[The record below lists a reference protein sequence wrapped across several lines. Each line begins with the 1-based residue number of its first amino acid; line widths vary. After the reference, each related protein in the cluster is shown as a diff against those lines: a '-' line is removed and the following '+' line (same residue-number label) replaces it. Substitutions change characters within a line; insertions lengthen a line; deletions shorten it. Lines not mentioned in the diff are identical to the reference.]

1 MAAEKRSSSSHRA
14 TDVAGGAGGHDDKD
28 KDKSHLSIEERYD
41 EVRQLISIGK
51 EKGYLLYDEVNEMLP
66 SEITSSDELDDLFNT
81 FGSAGIEVIDS
92 DQKYLRDDVKP
103 IDRTAEGAEEMEL
116 DLTPGALDK
125 TNDPVRMYL
134 REMGTVPLLTREG
147 EVEIARRIERGKLA
161 VIKSISRTPLIA
173 KRIIQLGDQLDSG
186 ERTIRELV
194 IFNDEEITDER
205 IEQRRKQVQKQIDA
219 VRKTRANYEK
229 LDQKLQETPRG
240 TTTREKRK
248 FRKCKIQAMRALIE
262 VSQRIR
268 EIEFTEA
275 VKRRLIE
282 DMKDAVESVR
292 REQREVDAIERL
304 LNPKNRKS
312 KLREED
318 KKTLQKQIKDFKF
331 KIKGLT
337 DSLEQSADE
346 LRKTLDTIIRGEYQA
361 EQAKKELVEANLRLV
376 VSIAKK
382 YTNRGLQFL
391 DLIQEGNIG
400 LMKAVDKFEYRR
412 GYKFST
418 YATWWIRQAI
428 TRAIADQAR
437 TIRIPVHMIETINKL
452 IRTSRALVQE
462 LGREPTSEEIARRM
476 DIPVSKVRKVLKIAQ
491 EPISLETPIGE
502 EEDSHLGDFIEDRT
516 AVSPS
521 EAVINLD
528 LKEQTESV
536 LKTLTPREE
545 KVIKMRFGVG
555 DGSEHTLE
563 EVGQNFA
570 VTRERIRQI
579 EAKALRKLRH
589 PSRSRKLRA
598 FLEGRS

>member
-1 MAAEKRSSSSHRA
+1 M
-14 TDVAGGAGGHDDKD
+14 
-28 KDKSHLSIEERYD
+28 SIEEKYD
-41 EVRQLISIGK
+41 EVRQLINVGK
-51 EKGYLLYDEVNEMLP
+51 EKGYLLYDEVNELLP
-66 SEITSSDELDDLFNT
+66 SEITSSEELDDLFNA
-81 FGSAGIEVIDS
+81 FGSAGIEVVDS
-92 DQKYLRDDVKP
+92 DKAYRGDKDFDRDGSEDGP
-103 IDRTAEGAEEMEL
+103 EL

-147 EVEIARRIERGKLA
+147 EVAIAKRIERGKLA
-161 VIKSISRTPLIA
+161 VIKSISRTPTIA
-173 KRIIQLGDQLDSG
+173 KRILLMGDQLRAG

-194 IFNDEEITDER
+194 IFSDEEITDEVIQER
-205 IEQRRKQVQKQIDA
+205 AVEVLGQIEH
-219 VRKTRANYEK
+219 VRKARGNYQKLNEK
-229 LDQKLQETPRG
+229 LELVPKKD
-240 TTTREKRK
+240 KRK
-248 FRKCKIQAMRALIE
+248 YRRARIRSMRGWIE
-262 VSQRIR
+262 VSRRIR
-268 EIEFTEA
+268 EIEFTET
-275 VKRRLIE
+275 VKRRLVDE
-282 DMKDAVESVR
+282 VKDTVDTVVKV
-292 REQREVDAIERL
+292 QRDADSLDRHLNPRIKTKAPKLKEEEKKALQKRLKDLRTHVKQMIDDLEETPERL
-304 LNPKNRKS
+304 R
-312 KLREED
+312 R
-318 KKTLQKQIKDFKF
+318 
-331 KIKGLT
+331 
-337 DSLEQSADE
+337 
-346 LRKTLDTIIRGEYQA
+346 TIEVIQRGEAQA

-462 LGREPTSEEIARRM
+462 LGREPTSEEIAKRM

-502 EEDSHLGDFIEDRT
+502 EEDSHLGDFIEDRNI
-516 AVSPS
+516 VSPA
-521 EAVINLD
+521 EAVINLN
-528 LKEQTESV
+528 LKEQTEAV

-589 PSRSRKLRA
+589 PSRSRKLKA
-598 FLEGRS
+598 FLEGRT

>member
-1 MAAEKRSSSSHRA
+1 MLLSLEEK
-14 TDVAGGAGGHDDKD
+14 
-28 KDKSHLSIEERYD
+28 YD
-41 EVRQLISIGK
+41 EVRQLIQIGK
-51 EKGYLLYDEVNEMLP
+51 EKGYLLYDEVNELLP
-66 SEITSSDELDDLFNT
+66 HDITTSDELDELFTT
-81 FGSAGIEVIDS
+81 FGNAGIEVVDS
-92 DQKYLRDDVKP
+92 EQKYRDDKLL
-103 IDRTAEGAEEMEL
+103 DRRSEGSDMEL
-116 DLTPGALDK
+116 DLTPSAIDK

-147 EVEIARRIERGKLA
+147 EVAIAKRIERGKL
-161 VIKSISRTPLIA
+161 SIMKAASRMPLIV
-173 KRIIQLGDQLDSG
+173 REVVEMGDLMKSG

-194 IFNDEEITDER
+194 VFQDDEITEEKINRLARGVLAQIER
-205 IEQRRKQVQKQIDA
+205 IRNAREEVARRKTLLGEIS
-219 VRKTRANYEK
+219 R
-229 LDQKLQETPRG
+229 
-240 TTTREKRK
+240 REKKKYRGLH
-248 FRKCKIQAMRALIE
+248 RNVLRARVALSRLIRG
-262 VSQRIR
+262 VD
-268 EIEFTEA
+268 FTEG
-275 VKRRLIE
+275 VKRRLV
-282 DMKDAVESVR
+282 DGAKVA
-292 REQREVDAIERL
+292 VDAIREIQSDIEHLDRQL
-304 LNPKNRKS
+304 KS
-312 KLREED
+312 KTPRRDED
-318 KKTLQKQIKDFKF
+318 RKR
-331 KIKGLT
+331 LT
-337 DSLEQSADE
+337 RRHRE
-346 LRKTLDTIIRGEYQA
+346 LRTRLRTRAEELRQPVPEIEQIHRAIFRGEMLA
-361 EQAKKELVEANLRLV
+361 EMAKKELVEANLRLV

-462 LGREPTSEEIARRM
+462 LGREPTSEEIAERM
-476 DIPVSKVRKVLKIAQ
+476 DIPVGKVRKVLKIAQ

-502 EEDSHLGDFIEDRT
+502 EEDSHLGDFIEDRQE
-516 AVSPS
+516 VSPAD
-521 EAVINLD
+521 AVINLN

-536 LKTLTPREE
+536 LRTLTPREE
-545 KVIKMRFGVG
+545 RVVKMRFGVG

-589 PSRSRKLRA
+589 PSRSRRLRA
-598 FLEGRS
+598 FLEGT

>member
-1 MAAEKRSSSSHRA
+1 MA
-14 TDVAGGAGGHDDKD
+14 
-28 KDKSHLSIEERYD
+28 LSIEEKYD

-51 EKGYLLYDEVNEMLP
+51 EKGYLLYDEVNELLP
-66 SEITSSDELDDLFNT
+66 ADITSSDELDDLFST
-81 FGSAGIEVIDS
+81 FGSAGIEVVDS
-92 DQKYLRDDVKP
+92 EQKYREDKLL
-103 IDRTAEGAEEMEL
+103 DRTGEGAEELEL

-147 EVEIARRIERGKLA
+147 EVEIAKRIERGKLA
-161 VIKSISRTPLIA
+161 VIKSISRTPTIARLI
-173 KRIIQLGDQLDSG
+173 IEMGDALKAD
-186 ERTIRELV
+186 ERSIRELV
-194 IFNDEEITDER
+194 TFVDEELTDEKIDDR
-205 IEQRRKQVQKQIDA
+205 KKQVLRQIEA
-219 VRKTRANYEK
+219 VRKAWQNVEKCKEK
-229 LDQKLQETPRG
+229 LEKTAKG
-240 TTTREKRK
+240 TTSKDKRK
-248 FRKCKIQAMRALIE
+248 YRKVRWEALRARVEESKLI
-262 VSQRIR
+262 RK
-268 EIEFTEA
+268 IEFTENI
-275 VKRRLIE
+275 KRRMI
-282 DMKDAVESVR
+282 DQIKDAVEAVMR
-292 REQREVDAIERL
+292 VKREIDHIERQV
-304 LNPKNRKS
+304 NPKNSKKSRLKEDDRKNLV
-312 KLREED
+312 KR
-318 KKTLQKQIKDFKF
+318 QKELKVQVKAM
-331 KIKGLT
+331 
-337 DSLEQSADE
+337 ADE
-346 LRKTLDTIIRGEYQA
+346 LEETPEQLMRTLETIARGEIQA

-462 LGREPTSEEIARRM
+462 LGREPTSEEIAKRM

-502 EEDSHLGDFIEDRT
+502 EEDSHLGDFIEDRQV
-516 AVSPS
+516 VSPS
-521 EAVINLD
+521 DAVINLN
-528 LKEQTESV
+528 LKEQTDSV

-563 EVGQNFA
+563 EVGQSFA

-598 FLEGRS
+598 FLEGRT

>member
-1 MAAEKRSSSSHRA
+1 MSGRVKL
-14 TDVAGGAGGHDDKD
+14 GAKGEIP
-28 KDKSHLSIEERYD
+28 LSIEEKYD

-51 EKGYLLYDEVNEMLP
+51 EKGYLLYDEVNELLP
-66 SEITSSDELDDLFNT
+66 ADITSSDELDDLFST
-81 FGSAGIEVIDS
+81 FGSAGIEVVDS
-92 DQKYLRDDVKP
+92 EQKYREDKLL
-103 IDRTAEGAEEMEL
+103 DRTGEGAEELEL

-147 EVEIARRIERGKLA
+147 EVEIAKRIERGKLA
-161 VIKSISRTPLIA
+161 VIKSISRTPTIA
-173 KRIIQLGDQLDSG
+173 RAIIQMG
-186 ERTIRELV
+186 EHLKADERSIRELV
-194 IFNDEEITDER
+194 TFVDEELTDEKIDDR
-205 IEQRRKQVQKQIDA
+205 KRQVMRQIEA
-219 VRKTRANYEK
+219 VRKAWQAVEKCKEK
-229 LDQKLQETPRG
+229 LDKTPRG
-240 TTTREKRK
+240 TTTRDKRK
-248 FRKCKIQAMRALIE
+248 YRRVRWESLRARVELSKLIRK
-262 VSQRIR
+262 
-268 EIEFTEA
+268 IEFTENIKRRMIDQIKESVEA
-275 VKRRLIE
+275 VMRVKRQI
-282 DMKDAVESVR
+282 DH
-292 REQREVDAIERL
+292 IERQV
-304 LNPKNRKS
+304 NPKTKKS
-312 KLREED
+312 RLKEED
-318 KKTLQKQIKDFKF
+318 KKNLLKQQKELKVEVK
-331 KIKGLT
+331 T
-337 DSLEQSADE
+337 MADE
-346 LRKTLDTIIRGEYQA
+346 LEETPDQLMRTLETIARGEIQA

-462 LGREPTSEEIARRM
+462 LGREPTSEEIAKRM

-502 EEDSHLGDFIEDRT
+502 EEDSHLGDFIEDRQV
-516 AVSPS
+516 VSPS
-521 EAVINLD
+521 DAVINLN
-528 LKEQTESV
+528 LKEQTDSV

-563 EVGQNFA
+563 EVGQSFA

-598 FLEGRS
+598 FLEGRT

>member
-1 MAAEKRSSSSHRA
+1 MAAEKKPTPPHRG
-14 TDVAGGAGGHDDKD
+14 TDVAGAP
-28 KDKSHLSIEERYD
+28 HLSIEEKYD
-41 EVRQLISIGK
+41 EVRQLINIGK
-51 EKGYLLYDEVNEMLP
+51 EKGYLLYDEVNELLP

-103 IDRTAEGAEEMEL
+103 IDRTSEGAEELEL

-161 VIKSISRTPLIA
+161 VIKSISRTPIIA
-173 KRIIQLGDQLDSG
+173 KKVIELGDQLHAG

-205 IEQRRKQVQKQIDA
+205 IVERSKQVQKQIDN
-219 VRKTRANYEK
+219 VRKARAVYEK
-229 LDQKLQETPRG
+229 LDEKLAETPKG
-240 TTTREKRK
+240 ATTRDKRK
-248 FRKCKIQAMRALIE
+248 YRKCRWLTMRAQIE
-262 VSQRIR
+262 LSKYIR
-268 EIEFTEA
+268 KIEFTEA

-282 DMKDAVESVR
+282 AMKDAVESVKAV
-292 REQREVDAIERL
+292 QREVDAYDRQ
-304 LNPKNRKS
+304 LNPKNKKI
-312 KLREED
+312 KLKEED
-318 KKTLQKQIKDFKF
+318 KKTIFRQVKELKVR
-331 KIKGLT
+331 IKGLT
-337 DSLEQSADE
+337 DNLQQSPDE
-346 LRKTLDTIIRGEYQA
+346 LKQTLDVILRGEYQA

-428 TRAIADQAR
+428 TRSIADQAR
-437 TIRIPVHMIETINKL
+437 TIRIPVHMIETINK
-452 IRTSRALVQE
+452 IVRTSRQMLHE
-462 LGREPTSEEIARRM
+462 IGREPTPEELAEKLGM
-476 DIPVSKVRKVLKIAQ
+476 PLEKVRKVLKIAK
-491 EPISLETPIGE
+491 EPISLETPIGD
-502 EEDSHLGDFIEDRT
+502 EEDSHLGDFIEDKN
-516 AVSPS
+516 AILPIDAAIQS
-521 EAVINLD
+521 NLR
-528 LKEQTESV
+528 ETTTRV
-536 LKTLTPREE
+536 LASLTPREE
-545 KVIKMRFGVG
+545 RVLRMRFGIG
-555 DGSEHTLE
+555 MNTDHTLE
-563 EVGQNFA
+563 EVGQQFS

-579 EAKALRKLRH
+579 EAKALRKLKH
-589 PSRSRKLRA
+589 PSRSRKLRS
-598 FLEGRS
+598 FLDS

>member
-1 MAAEKRSSSSHRA
+1 MAAEKRSSTSHRG
-14 TDVAGGAGGHDDKD
+14 TDVAGGGHDD

-173 KRIIQLGDQLDSG
+173 KRIIQLGDQLDTG

-219 VRKTRANYEK
+219 VRKARANYEK

-248 FRKCKIQAMRALIE
+248 FRKCKILAMRALIE

-292 REQREVDAIERL
+292 REQREVDACERL
-304 LNPKNRKS
+304 LNPKNRKT

-318 KKTLQKQIKDFKF
+318 KKSLQKQIKDFKL
-331 KIKGLT
+331 KIKALT
-337 DSLEQSADE
+337 DTLEQSADE

-462 LGREPTSEEIARRM
+462 LGREPTSEEIAKRM

-502 EEDSHLGDFIEDRT
+502 EEDSHLGDFIEDRQV
-516 AVSPS
+516 VSPA
-521 EAVINLD
+521 EAVINLN

-563 EVGQNFA
+563 EVGQSFA

-598 FLEGRS
+598 FLEGRTS

>member
-1 MAAEKRSSSSHRA
+1 LTTNKREP
-14 TDVAGGAGGHDDKD
+14 
-28 KDKSHLSIEERYD
+28 LSIEEKYD

-66 SEITSSDELDDLFNT
+66 TEITSSEELDDLFNT
-81 FGSAGIEVIDS
+81 FGSAGIEVIDA
-92 DQKYLRDDVKP
+92 DQKYARDEKP
-103 IDRTAEGAEEMEL
+103 IDRTAEGAEEIEL

-147 EVEIARRIERGKLA
+147 EVEIARRIERGKLS

-173 KRIIQLGDQLDSG
+173 KKVILLGDHLHAG

-205 IEQRRKQVQKQIDA
+205 IAERSKQVQKQIDG
-219 VRKTRANYEK
+219 VRKARGSYEK
-229 LDQKLQETPRG
+229 LDQKLQETPKG
-240 TTTREKRK
+240 KDNREKRK
-248 FRKCKIQAMRALIE
+248 YRRVRWAAMRALIE
-262 VSQRIR
+262 VSNAIR
-268 EIEFTEA
+268 VIEFTES
-275 VKRRLIE
+275 VKRRLIDE
-282 DMKDAVESVR
+282 MKDAVESVKGV
-292 REQREVDAIERL
+292 QREIDAYDRI
-304 LNPKNRKS
+304 LNPKSS
-312 KLREED
+312 KKPRLREDD
-318 KKTLQKQIKDFKF
+318 KKNFLRLAKEQRLKMKTM
-331 KIKGLT
+331 T
-337 DSLEQSADE
+337 DALEQDPTE
-346 LRKTLDTIIRGEYQA
+346 LKQTLDTILRGEYQA

-462 LGREPTSEEIARRM
+462 LGREPTSEEIAKRM

-502 EEDSHLGDFIEDRT
+502 EEDSHLGDFIEDRQV
-516 AVSPS
+516 VSPA
-521 EAVINLD
+521 EAVINLN

-563 EVGQNFA
+563 EVGQSFA

-598 FLEGRS
+598 FLEGRTS